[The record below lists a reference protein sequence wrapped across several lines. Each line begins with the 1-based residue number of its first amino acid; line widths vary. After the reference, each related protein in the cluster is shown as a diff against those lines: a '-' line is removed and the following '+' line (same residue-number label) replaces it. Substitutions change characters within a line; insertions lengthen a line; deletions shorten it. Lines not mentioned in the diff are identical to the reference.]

1 MNHKQIEKVKVLFEE
16 DINCEIQDIGI
27 LVFYN
32 DGLSSGAHDIPIEH
46 IHHIELSMCSV
57 SSSLKFQFLYHVDV
71 IISTHDEKVY
81 YFEVIYDDSIL
92 KIISWIKEHHI
103 AFIDKLGIED
113 IFTCY
118 TDQVERWKY
127 INRHF
132 HTWAKTYHLDNPR
145 DNHAK
150 ELCDEIKSAF
160 QETWRVLR
168 K

>member
-1 MNHKQIEKVKVLFEE
+1 MNHKEIEKVKVLFEE
-16 DINCEIQDIGI
+16 DINCEIQDMGI

-32 DGLSSGAHDIPIEH
+32 DGLSSSAYDIPIEH
-46 IHHIELSMCSV
+46 IHDIELSMCSV
-57 SSSLKFQFLYHVDV
+57 SSSRKFQFLYHVDV
-71 IISTHDEKVY
+71 IISTRDKKVY
-81 YFEVIYDDSIL
+81 YFEVIHDDSIL

-103 AFIDKLGIED
+103 AYIDKLGIED
-113 IFTCY
+113 IFTRY
-118 TDQVERWKY
+118 RDQVERWKY

-145 DNHAK
+145 DNHSK
-150 ELCDEIKSAF
+150 KLCDEIKSAF